1 MSTGKKGRR
10 PYAPPRVKSSKLY
23 ERSALA
29 CGKTPRESR
38 TRRTCRGNPRVS

>member
-1 MSTGKKGRR
+1 MSSQKKSRR
-10 PYAPPRVKSSKLY
+10 PYSPPDVKTSKLY

-38 TRRTCRGNPRVS
+38 TRRSCRGNPRVS